1 MSEFASR
8 RSIKSA
14 AHEVGG
20 AQPAGDTDSL
30 RKPGG
35 EVRMHAQ
42 GGGERQRERM
52 EQERDKRRTGGER
65 GGKWKDKVWERARVG
80 RKMEEGG
87 I

>member
-35 EVRMHAQ
+35 EVRMHAL
-42 GGGERQRERM
+42 GGGESGGERHREKM
-52 EQERDKRRTGGER
+52 EQERDEDEDRRG
-65 GGKWKDKVWERARVG
+65 ARRRVT
-80 RKMEEGG
+80 RT
-87 I
+87 